1 MVDKE
6 GHRPGS
12 AHMSLQAAF
21 VAMRCTRHLTGVHT
35 IQICCST
42 DVALDLLPYGTAIVD
57 HSLLSHD
64 FQPSDRAGSLD
75 SEGTERFSKAM
86 LFGEEV
92 LAAFSNQPSKGYI
105 WQVEQGEGIPKHP
118 RHPFPPVSTS
128 PFIPSDAL
136 IPYALTSSR
145 VQY

>member
-1 MVDKE
+1 M
-6 GHRPGS
+6 
-12 AHMSLQAAF
+12 
-21 VAMRCTRHLTGVHT
+21 
-35 IQICCST
+35 
-42 DVALDLLPYGTAIVD
+42 D
-57 HSLLSHD
+57 HSLLSHG
-64 FQPSDRAGSLD
+64 FQPSDTAGSLD

-92 LAAFSNQPSKGYI
+92 LAAFSSQPSKGYI

-145 VQY
+145 VQYQSSLRFTDTYLLNSKCLDSSGNRRVLRGPIMSQEGKAG